1 MVLET
6 NLYFAL
12 IIIGALLILYE
23 AINPGFFA
31 AVPGTTMIVLG
42 IMFLLGVDVF
52 DSVWGIIIGVGSA
65 LIAASLSVLLYRY
78 LSPEQLTTTMSR
90 DSLVGKEGYVTREV
104 SGDEVFGRV
113 LIAGIEWSARSTG
126 EVLPPGTPIRV
137 VSSKGVHVIV
147 EEVRTNAT

>member
-42 IMFLLGVDVF
+42 IMFLMGIDVFNTVWGVILGVA
-52 DSVWGIIIGVGSA
+52 SA
-65 LIAASLSVLLYRY
+65 LIAASLSVLLYRR
-78 LSPEQLTTTMSR
+78 LSPEQLPTTLSR
-90 DSLVGKEGYVTREV
+90 DSLVGREGKVIREV
-104 SGDEVFGRV
+104 GGEEVFGKV
-113 LIAGIEWSARSTG
+113 LIAGVEWSARSTG
-126 EVLPPGTPIRV
+126 RVLSPGTPVRV
-137 VSSKGVHVIV
+137 ISSEGVHVIV
-147 EEVRTNAT
+147 EEVNL